1 MESIVVKAEY
11 DDEARVWVASNDQLG
26 LATEAETIDV
36 LTYKLQQMIPEL
48 VTLNKIDLPR
58 PIRFTLVSERHALAF
73 A

>member
-1 MESIVVKAEY
+1 MDSIVIRAQY
-11 DDEARVWVASNDQLG
+11 DDDARVWVATNDELG

-48 VTLNKIDLPR
+48 VSLNKIDVPR
-58 PIRFTLVSERHALAF
+58 PVRFTLVSERHALAF